1 MLQCSITF
9 LKLSLMHLEETGI
22 SGREEKRQFGE
33 IICSLLTPKFYLL
46 RGLSKVF
53 RILRRDLPQS
63 HRMLYS

>member
-1 MLQCSITF
+1 MLHCSITF
-9 LKLSLMHLEETGI
+9 LKLALMHLEETGI

-53 RILRRDLPQS
+53 HIHRRDLPQS
-63 HRMLYS
+63 HRILYS